1 MSETNNLYLNMLL
14 SGIIIIISYNYYI
27 TQTEYSLL
35 KDEHLLLKTK
45 LTNYGDIKSI
55 NGLLLKQ
62 NKELTDENKLLQQ
75 YIGDLKE
82 KNNNLI
88 NENNNLINEN
98 NNLINENN
106 NLINENNEN
115 NKKNILEIPNEEQY
129 KLLFEDELATEC
141 YDHIPCNNIKKR
153 TNFFW

>member
-106 NLINENNEN
+106 EN

>member
-106 NLINENNEN
+106 EN
-115 NKKNILEIPNEEQY
+115 NKKNNKNILEIPNEEQY

>member
-98 NNLINENN
+98 N
-106 NLINENNEN
+106 EN